1 MVLGADKLTRL
12 PDQIK
17 ADIVKV
23 MGQLAQQ
30 LPPALQAVTPV
41 DTGHLK
47 QSWKTRH
54 FSYQVK
60 LRNTA
65 FYSDFV
71 ENGTSRMKAQ
81 PMITP
86 MLPGIEA
93 EIERAILSGTDLYL
107 KNGQFPDRATQLKT
121 AYKSKYGNYGSA
133 RGFRG

>member
-1 MVLGADKLTRL
+1 MVVGADQLARL
-12 PDQIK
+12 PDKIK

-54 FSYQVK
+54 YSYQVK

-65 FYSDFV
+65 FYADFV
-71 ENGTSRMKAQ
+71 ENGTRRSKAQ

-86 MLPGIEA
+86 MLPVIEA

-121 AYKSKYGNYGSA
+121 AYRSKYGDYGSA
-133 RGFRG
+133 SGFSG